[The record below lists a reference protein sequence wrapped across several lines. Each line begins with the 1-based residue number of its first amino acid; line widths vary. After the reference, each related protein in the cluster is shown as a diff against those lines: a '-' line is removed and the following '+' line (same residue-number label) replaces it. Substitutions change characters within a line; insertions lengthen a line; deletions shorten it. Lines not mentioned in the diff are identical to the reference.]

1 VAELAPVAESI
12 REIEACNVALAT
24 KTVANV
30 IAIAK
35 YLGGTRSHLP
45 TANGD
50 PGLRASSSGPR
61 ARALDIGRSTS

>member
-1 VAELAPVAESI
+1 MAELAPVAESI

-45 TANGD
+45 HGEW
-50 PGLRASSSGPR
+50 GPWL
-61 ARALDIGRSTS
+61 AREFKWSARTGARYWSVY